1 MIKRNITTQGRRK
14 RTCFSK
20 RQVINIFMNL
30 SIFYLVRS
38 WTAFLFYNIS
48 YPDISICDLFD

>member
-1 MIKRNITTQGRRK
+1 MIKRNIVTTQRKRK

-20 RQVINIFMNL
+20 RQVINIFMNS
-30 SIFYLVRS
+30 SIFYSVREL
-38 WTAFLFYNIS
+38 LFYLNIS